1 MNVFFSVEN
10 SASLQARVS
19 KDQADLR
26 QIDAPPPEDYEQR
39 NMATV
44 FRPLEGEEFMGS
56 RVKAYTTGVNRQ
68 WIDPKAEARK
78 ERSLRNTYPELMDA
92 FDSKPKLFVR
102 NFRALKPSDKV
113 KCLGQYRDPRPCVA
127 VDKELEPMPGHEYD

>member
-1 MNVFFSVEN
+1 MLTEDCPQALRMPESEHNSV
-10 SASLQARVS
+10 ASMHALRTLGVS
-19 KDQADLR
+19 
-26 QIDAPPPEDYEQR
+26 
-39 NMATV
+39 
-44 FRPLEGEEFMGS
+44 LEYVQEHQGYLVQEHQGYLVLVEPVS
-56 RVKAYTTGVNRQ
+56 SQ
-68 WIDPKAEARK
+68 
-78 ERSLRNTYPELMDA
+78 LMDA